1 MGEIEISEYVAG
13 SIGRMIELHGS
24 YYRQNWNLGRYFEAS
39 VAAGIGKF
47 YLNFNSALDGAWF
60 ALDGTSIVG
69 GIFIVGTGEPA
80 GEARLRWFII
90 DPAYQGTGI
99 GHRLMNQA
107 MTFCR
112 DRGFGR
118 IYLTTFPGLDA
129 ARHLYELHG
138 FQLAAEADGAH
149 LTGSKELVE
158 HMYEYRPG

>member
-1 MGEIEISEYVAG
+1 MGEIKISEYVAG
-13 SIGRMIELHGS
+13 CIGRVIALHGT

-47 YLNFNSALDGAWF
+47 YLNFDAGRDGAWF
-60 ALDGTSIVG
+60 ALAGSTIVG

-90 DPAYQGTGI
+90 DPAFQGQGI

-107 MTFCR
+107 MAFCR
-112 DRGFGR
+112 DRGFQR

-138 FQLAAEADGAH
+138 FQLVAEADGAH
-149 LTGSKELVE
+149 LTGSNELVE